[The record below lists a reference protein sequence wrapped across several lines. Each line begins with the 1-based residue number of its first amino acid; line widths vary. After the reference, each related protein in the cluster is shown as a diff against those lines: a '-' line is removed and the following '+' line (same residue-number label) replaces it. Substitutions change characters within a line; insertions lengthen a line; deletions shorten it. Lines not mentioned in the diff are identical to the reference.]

1 MLLSGLIKPQG
12 TPGLVLLRLREGAF
26 SAIFSEPMLLE
37 LLDVVSRPKFT
48 QKYNLGSEDSLA
60 LMGLLLLRGE
70 AVAPKRRIQA
80 CRDPQDDKFLEA
92 AVDGRADA
100 LVSGDADL
108 LALHPFEG
116 TPILS
121 PAAFLLQ
128 LESA

>member
-1 MLLSGLIKPQG
+1 MLLSGLIKPIG
-12 TPGLVLLRLREGAF
+12 PPGQVLFRLREGAF

-37 LLDVVSRPKFT
+37 LLDVLTRPKLM

-92 AVDGRADA
+92 AVAGRADA

-116 TPILS
+116 TPVLS
-121 PAAFLLQ
+121 PVAFLAR
-128 LESA
+128 LES